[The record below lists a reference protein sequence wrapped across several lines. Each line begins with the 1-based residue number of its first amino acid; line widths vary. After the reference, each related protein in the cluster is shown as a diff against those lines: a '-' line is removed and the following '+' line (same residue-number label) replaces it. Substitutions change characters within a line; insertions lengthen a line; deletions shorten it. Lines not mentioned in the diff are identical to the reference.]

1 MIYVTDISYDI
12 LCVYVCV
19 LPTPKHTQK
28 MSSVDVVVA
37 SFACNAAKVSDRYT
51 HTSIGTA
58 AAAAGLTS
66 GKPKHNSKVN

>member
-1 MIYVTDISYDI
+1 MTFYVYV
-12 LCVYVCV
+12 CVSVCV

-28 MSSVDVVVA
+28 MSSVDDVVA

-51 HTSIGTA
+51 HTHAHTSTA
-58 AAAAGLTS
+58 ATAGLTS